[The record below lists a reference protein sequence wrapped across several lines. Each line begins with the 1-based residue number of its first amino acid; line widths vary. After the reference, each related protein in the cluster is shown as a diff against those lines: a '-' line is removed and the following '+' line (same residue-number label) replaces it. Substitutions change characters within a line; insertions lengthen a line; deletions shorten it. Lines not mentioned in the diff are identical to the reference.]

1 MPIDFS
7 GYVNLTSF
15 DEEPVDIY
23 LAALD
28 YARLTLP
35 ELTIRQGTPEDA
47 ILQATSY
54 ISSLSLAAINRLPD
68 RVMLGLL
75 NILGA
80 PRNEGTYPIIEL
92 EFTSITYDGASIPA
106 GMLVRYDMD
115 GLDNARSVYFQ
126 VVDSDVIDAIDG
138 TGNPP
143 LPTAIVQ
150 ARCTEVISLP
160 DITEGVLFSIESVAS
175 DLYQPTLDS
184 IVEYGEVPETD
195 YEYLSRAASYL
206 GSLSSAFG
214 KSTQIDAYVLTNYL
228 SANRVKTYDLTN
240 YQGDLAFDAVDA
252 PGYLTVFVYGQGEPL
267 SPELKYEILVGI
279 ANRAVAGLTIGV
291 LDAVIASV
299 EVDVEVI
306 YDSSYDPSIL
316 EENIKS
322 IISATTSPAAVP
334 FDTKLRKSYLYSII
348 RNIPGVVATENVVL
362 SALDGNSS
370 VNVDGD
376 LEYAQKGVLPVTY
389 EDDITVTLTVAN

>member
-15 DEEPVDIY
+15 DQEPADIY

-28 YARLTLP
+28 YARLSIP

-106 GMLVRYDMD
+106 GLLIRYDMN
-115 GLDNARSVYFQ
+115 GLDNAQSMYFQ
-126 VVDSDVIDAIDG
+126 VVDSAVIDAIDG
-138 TGNPP
+138 TGSPA
-143 LPTAIVQ
+143 LPTAVVQ
-150 ARCTEVISLP
+150 ARCTELIALP
-160 DITEGVLFSIESVAS
+160 QITTGVPMSIESTSS
-175 DLYQPTLDS
+175 DLYQPTLYS
-184 IVEYGEVPETD
+184 IVEYGEVQETD
-195 YEYLSRAASYL
+195 YEYLSRSASYL

-214 KSTQIDAYVLTNYL
+214 KSTQIDAYVLSNFL
-228 SANRVKTYDLTN
+228 SVNRVKTYDLTDH
-240 YQGDLAFDAVDA
+240 QDDLTFGAADV
-252 PGYLTVFVYGQGEPL
+252 PGHLTIFVYGQGAAT
-267 SPELKYEILVGI
+267 SPELKYEILVGV
-279 ANRAVAGLTIGV
+279 ADRAVAGLTIGV
-291 LDAVIASV
+291 LDAEITSIQ
-299 EVDVEVI
+299 VDVEII
-306 YDSSYDPSIL
+306 YNASYDPTIL

-322 IISATTSPAAVP
+322 IISAMTSPATVP
-334 FDTKLRKSYLYSII
+334 FDTKLRKSYLYSVIK
-348 RNIPGVVATENVVL
+348 NIPGVVATESVAL
-362 SALDGNSS
+362 TALDGNSS
-370 VNVDGD
+370 VNIDGD

-389 EDDITVTLTVAN
+389 TDNINVILTVVN

>member
-28 YARLTLP
+28 YARLALP

-54 ISSLSLAAINRLPD
+54 VSSLSLAAINRLPD

-75 NILGA
+75 KILGA
-80 PRNEGTYPIIEL
+80 PRNEGVFPIIEL

-106 GMLVRYDMD
+106 GMLIRYDMN
-115 GLDNARSVYFQ
+115 GLDNAQSIYFQ
-126 VVDSDVIDAIDG
+126 VVDSAVINAIDG
-138 TGNPP
+138 TGSPA
-143 LPTAIVQ
+143 LPTAVVQ
-150 ARCTEVISLP
+150 ARCTEIISLP
-160 DITEGVLFSIESVAS
+160 EIAVGVPLSIESVSS

-184 IVEYGEVPETD
+184 IVEYGEVQETD

-214 KSTQIDAYVLTNYL
+214 KSTQIDAYVLTNFL
-228 SANRVKTYDLTN
+228 SVNRVKTYDLTN
-240 YQGDLAFDAVDA
+240 HQDDLTFGAADA
-252 PGYLTVFVYGQGEPL
+252 PGYLTVFVYGQGAAA

-279 ANRAVAGLTIGV
+279 ADRAVAGLTIGV
-291 LDAVIASV
+291 LDAVITSI

-306 YDSSYDPSIL
+306 YNASYDPSIL
-316 EENIKS
+316 EDNIKS
-322 IISATTSPAAVP
+322 IISAMTSPATVP
-334 FDTKLRKSYLYSII
+334 FDTKLRKSYLYSVI
-348 RNIPGVVATENVVL
+348 RNIPGVVATESVVL
-362 SALDGNSS
+362 AALDANASING
-370 VNVDGD
+370 DGD

-389 EDDITVTLTVAN
+389 VDNITVTLTVAN

>member
-376 LEYAQKGVLPVTY
+376 LEYAQKGVLPVVG
-389 EDDITVTLTVAN
+389 EDGVTVTLTVAN